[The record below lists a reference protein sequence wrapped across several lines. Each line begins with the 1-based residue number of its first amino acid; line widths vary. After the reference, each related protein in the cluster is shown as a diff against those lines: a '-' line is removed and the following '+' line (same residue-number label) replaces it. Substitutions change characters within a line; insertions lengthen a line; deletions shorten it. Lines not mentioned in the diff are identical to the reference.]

1 MTEDNE
7 LKLCPE
13 AQKAIIHALL
23 IGLDSYGEIERIS
36 NEVKIA
42 VHCPNTY
49 RLPDSVHPIHPT
61 GSADTIG
68 VFASALRYMQ
78 QV

>member
-7 LKLCPE
+7 LKLSPE

-23 IGLDSYGEIERIS
+23 IGLDSYAEIERLS
-36 NEVKIA
+36 DEVQINDYMASDKRIPDA
-42 VHCPNTY
+42 V
-49 RLPDSVHPIHPT
+49 RPIHPT
-61 GSADTIG
+61 GSVGTIA